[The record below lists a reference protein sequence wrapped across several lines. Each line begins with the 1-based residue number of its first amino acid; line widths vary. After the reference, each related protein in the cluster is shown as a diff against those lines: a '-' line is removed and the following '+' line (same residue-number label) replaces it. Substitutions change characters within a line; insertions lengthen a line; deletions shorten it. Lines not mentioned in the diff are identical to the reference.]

1 MISPIPVAVSVL
13 LSLATVAFA
22 SPPKYGDRKC
32 GNHLTA
38 EDIVAKEGAF
48 SKLQGP
54 VRLAEGFSNYTI
66 PVYFHVVSAG
76 DQLAQGSVP

>member
-1 MISPIPVAVSVL
+1 MISPIPVAISVL

-22 SPPKYGDRKC
+22 GPPKYGDREC

-48 SKLQGP
+48 SKPQGP
-54 VRLAEGFSNYTI
+54 VRLARGFSNYTI
-66 PVYFHVVSAG
+66 PVYFHAVSAG
-76 DQLAQGSVP
+76 DQLVQGSVP